1 MSTQPDLV
9 SICYKRNFLTEVIAR
24 IDFVSPLDAVAK
36 ELPKAFS
43 KVALMHFPIDEPKPA
58 FAQELLVSEKEI
70 ATRRQEFME
79 WNFHGRNRDKRL
91 TLTPQAFFVTYKKYE
106 AYENLRTEFVA
117 VVEVF
122 FSCFEQAQPSRLGL
136 RYINQLD
143 VPGENP
149 LDWGRYVN
157 DRLLGLFSYSVQD
170 AEPARI
176 FHNFE
181 AVFRNFNLRFQFGL
195 HNPDYPAPIRRR
207 LFILDYDAYF
217 NGLLEPREISSSLDV
232 YHDAI
237 QALFEQSIT
246 DQLREVMRGA
256 D

>member
-1 MSTQPDLV
+1 
-9 SICYKRNFLTEVIAR
+9 
-24 IDFVSPLDAVAK
+24 
-36 ELPKAFS
+36 
-43 KVALMHFPIDEPKPA
+43 
-58 FAQELLVSEKEI
+58 
-70 ATRRQEFME
+70 ME

-91 TLTPQAFFVTYKKYE
+91 TITPQAFFVAYKTYE

-117 VVEVF
+117 MVEVF

-149 LDWGRYVN
+149 LDWRRYIN
-157 DRLLGLFSYSVQD
+157 DKLLGLFSYAIQD

-181 AVFRNFNLRFQFGL
+181 AVFPNFNLRFQFGV

-217 NGLLEPREISSSLDV
+217 KGLLEPREISLYLDA
-232 YHDAI
+232 YHHAI

-246 DQLREVMRGA
+246 DQLRGVMRGA